1 MQKLILQAV
10 IKKHALIFLS
20 LLFIAAAFLPL
31 NSVAEKWKPETLP
44 MVFLQNDHRFV
55 CNPDGVLSDT
65 AVFTYK
71 VDNIYAPQAEC
82 SIRYDDPKIGI
93 AWPITNPQELLLSE
107 KDLQHAVS
115 FDEAEKF

>member
-1 MQKLILQAV
+1 M

-55 CNPDGVLSDT
+55 CNPDAVLSDSDIMRHYPYT
-65 AVFTYK
+65 
-71 VDNIYAPQAEC
+71 
-82 SIRYDDPKIGI
+82 
-93 AWPITNPQELLLSE
+93 
-107 KDLQHAVS
+107 
-115 FDEAEKF
+115 FDESRVRSWIEKNI